1 MTKVAGRKLILGR
14 PDDARSGKIEDVCA
28 KGNEQA
34 FRQSM
39 QQMFYR
45 ASAGQMQGDTLLA
58 LPDLDGNLEQ
68 PVDHR

>member
-1 MTKVAGRKLILGR
+1 MIEVVGRRSILGR
-14 PDDARSGKIEDVCA
+14 PDDAGSGRVEDVCG

-34 FRQSM
+34 FRQRM

-45 ASAGQMQGDTLLA
+45 ASAGQMQGHTLLA

-68 PVDHR
+68 PGDDR